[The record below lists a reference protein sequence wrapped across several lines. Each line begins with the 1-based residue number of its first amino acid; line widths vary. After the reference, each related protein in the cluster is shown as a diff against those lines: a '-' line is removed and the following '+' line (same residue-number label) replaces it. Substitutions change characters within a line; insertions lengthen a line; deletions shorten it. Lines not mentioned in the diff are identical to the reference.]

1 MNVAP
6 VSSANAMMSASLGRT
21 ERLAQLPVQ
30 EQVKTVAG
38 QFEAIMLRQFL
49 QESVGNIMGGQE
61 SGPGA
66 GVYGYLLTDALA
78 NQLSAAGG
86 LGLGPLLQQQL
97 SPRGSLETVDAPS
110 AQETSS

>member
-1 MNVAP
+1 MHIVDADGHVAEGATLVVETLKRWPLFVAP
-6 VSSANAMMSASLGRT
+6 RADGKPGLAIEGRNHP
-21 ERLAQLPVQ
+21 ED
-30 EQVKTVAG
+30 
-38 QFEAIMLRQFL
+38 
-49 QESVGNIMGGQE
+49 

-97 SPRGSLETVDAPS
+97 SPRGSLVSDAPS